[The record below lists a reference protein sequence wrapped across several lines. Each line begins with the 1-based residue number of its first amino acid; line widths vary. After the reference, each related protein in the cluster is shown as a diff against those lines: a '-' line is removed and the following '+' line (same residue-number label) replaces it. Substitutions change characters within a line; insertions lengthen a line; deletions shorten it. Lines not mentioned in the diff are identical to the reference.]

1 MNAASCYRL
10 DFCSLVC
17 DNDDQRLRHEQP
29 KAGNGH
35 DEAADGWKNQQAVS
49 ERQRCR
55 SLRALYVGMHHLPKE
70 EDKDAADQKPEWE
83 CLIVISHRCVYQS
96 VLNDFQQCFFIHRN
110 RRNSMYYSCGDEE
123 YAAIFPCFHN
133 LVFLCCVKINFFIYQ
148 LQIYN
153 IRSWGIHNMGIFLK
167 EGNHGCGICGLM
179 VYSSGWCH
187 FNASVWR

>member
-55 SLRALYVGMHHLPKE
+55 SSRTLYVGMHHLSKE
-70 EDKDAADQKPEWE
+70 EYKDAANQKPEWE

-96 VLNDFQQCFFIHRN
+96 VLNDFQQCFFFIAI
-110 RRNSMYYSCGDEE
+110 
-123 YAAIFPCFHN
+123 AAIVCNIPVAMRNMPLYFHAFIILCFY
-133 LVFLCCVKINFFIYQ
+133 V
-148 LQIYN
+148 
-153 IRSWGIHNMGIFLK
+153 
-167 EGNHGCGICGLM
+167 
-179 VYSSGWCH
+179 
-187 FNASVWR
+187 VWRLISLLTTNKGVIIENGKTITLAFFEGRLLWMRHLWSDSLFVGIMPF